1 VVVVGDDGGAETGEP
16 LVPCTTFA
24 SPVSE
29 YFVCPGLLAH
39 DAALGDCALRGA
51 TLAAIGSAEEDA
63 FVAAGAIPVVSA
75 DLWLG
80 GARDDAHVWSWG
92 DGTVFWR
99 GGPDGMVESGA
110 YSHWKP
116 GEPNNA
122 STTSPDPERCLALT
136 PAGDWNDRACELTIP
151 YLCERAL

>member
-1 VVVVGDDGGAETGEP
+1 MGPTHSTFAGSFFRRALACACVACALGWSCTTTLDPSVVVVGDDGGAETGEP

-80 GARDDAHVWSWG
+80 
-92 DGTVFWR
+92 
-99 GGPDGMVESGA
+99 
-110 YSHWKP
+110 
-116 GEPNNA
+116 
-122 STTSPDPERCLALT
+122 
-136 PAGDWNDRACELTIP
+136 
-151 YLCERAL
+151 